1 MRNEPLVAP
10 VKVLCLSTSSCS
22 CFFLRK
28 VYMMFSNEADLH
40 VLFSFLPFSSISFH
54 GGFLGGDGLGGRGEQ
69 CIGSGGWI
77 TG

>member
-1 MRNEPLVAP
+1 
-10 VKVLCLSTSSCS
+10 
-22 CFFLRK
+22 
-28 VYMMFSNEADLH
+28 MMFSNEADLH

-54 GGFLGGDGLGGRGEQ
+54 GGVLGGDGLGGRGEQ